1 MKLFSNAQT
10 RLVPPHAVPRSELD
24 RLLGQDPISSVFVA
38 EHVAQ
43 LRDVPSRATQPVV
56 GLARGHRPRPG
67 AAGRSLEL
75 SGACWV
81 GSNVV
86 PVHLGEGGAEAVG
99 AHLVGARQA
108 RASFFGPRDDVL
120 ALWAAV
126 QRRWCDPF
134 AIRQCQP
141 LLSIDQAPAIEGHP
155 EVRLGRPGEIEAVL
169 PASAAMFEEEV
180 GFSPYVEGRES
191 YVRRVQ
197 QLLARQRTFVLM
209 RDGRV
214 DFKADLGAAAGDVC
228 QIQGVWVRP
237 ELRGRGL
244 AAPCMAAV
252 VEQALQRFQAVSLY
266 VNDYNTAALRT
277 YERVGFQRHGTFA
290 TVLF

>member
-1 MKLFSNAQT
+1 MCDALAAG
-10 RLVPPHAVPRSELD
+10 AVVVGAAPSSAPQLLWDGATVEISPADPAAALD
-24 RLLGQDPISSVFVA
+24 QL
-38 EHVAQ
+38 AQ
-43 LRDVPSRATQPVV
+43 LSEQWTPET
-56 GLARGHRPRPG
+56 
-67 AAGRSLEL
+67 
-75 SGACWV
+75 
-81 GSNVV
+81 
-86 PVHLGEGGAEAVG
+86 
-99 AHLVGARQA
+99 A
-108 RASFFGPRDDVL
+108 RA
-120 ALWAAV
+120 
-126 QRRWCDPF
+126 
-134 AIRQCQP
+134 
-141 LLSIDQAPAIEGHP
+141 
-155 EVRLGRPGEIEAVL
+155 
-169 PASAAMFEEEV
+169 
-180 GFSPYVEGRES
+180 
-191 YVRRVQ
+191 Q

>member
-1 MKLFSNAQT
+1 MRLFSSAPT
-10 RLVPPHAVPRSELD
+10 RLVPAHAVPRQELD
-24 RLLGQDPISSVFVA
+24 RVLSQDPVASVFVA

-43 LRDVPSRATQPVV
+43 LRAARARSALPVV
-56 GLARGHRPRPG
+56 GLTQTRRPRPG
-67 AAGRSLEL
+67 AAGRSTEL

-86 PVHLGEGGAEAVG
+86 PIHLGEGGAEAVG
-99 AHLVGARQA
+99 AHLIGARQA

-120 ALWAAV
+120 ALWSAV
-126 QRRWCDPF
+126 QRRWREPF

-141 LLSIDQAPAIEGHP
+141 LLSIAAASPIEAHP
-155 EVRLGRPGEIEAVL
+155 EVRLGRAAELEAVL

-180 GFSPYVEGRES
+180 GFSPYVEGRDS
-191 YVRRVQ
+191 YTRRVQ
-197 QLLARQRTFVLM
+197 QLLVQRRTFVLM

-214 DFKADLGAAAGDVC
+214 DFKADIGAASEEVC

-237 ELRGRGL
+237 QLRGQGL

-252 VEQALQRFQAVSLY
+252 VELALQRYDVVSLY

-277 YERVGFQRHGTFA
+277 YQRAGFARHGTFA

>member
-1 MKLFSNAQT
+1 MRLFSSAQT
-10 RLVPPHAVPRSELD
+10 RLVPSHAVPRSELD
-24 RLLGQDPISSVFVA
+24 QLLGQDPISSVFVA

-43 LRDVPSRATQPVV
+43 LRAGPARGAQPIV
-56 GLARGHRPRPG
+56 GLTRGRRPRPG
-67 AAGRSLEL
+67 AAGHSLEL

-86 PVHLGEGGAEAVG
+86 PIELGEGGAQAVA
-99 AHLVGARQA
+99 AHLLGARQA

-120 ALWAAV
+120 ALWEAV
-126 QRRWCDPF
+126 QCRWREPF
-134 AIRQCQP
+134 AIRDTQP
-141 LLSIDQAPAIEGHP
+141 LLSLEQAPALEAHP

-180 GFSPYVEGRES
+180 GFSPYVEGRGS
-191 YVRRVQ
+191 YLRRVQ
-197 QLLARQRTFVLM
+197 QLLARQRTFVLL

-214 DFKADLGAAAGDVC
+214 DFKADIGAAAGDVC

-252 VEQALQRFQAVSLY
+252 VELALQRFRAVSLY

-277 YERVGFQRHGTFA
+277 YQRVGFQRHGTFA

>member
-1 MKLFSNAQT
+1 MKIFSSAQT
-10 RLVPPHAVPRSELD
+10 RIVPSHAVPRSELD

-38 EHVAQ
+38 EHVEQ
-43 LRDVPSRATQPVV
+43 LRAGPSRAAQPVV
-56 GLARGHRPRPG
+56 GLARGRRPRPG
-67 AAGRSLEL
+67 AAGRALEL

-86 PVHLGEGGAEAVG
+86 PIDLGEGGAQAVG
-99 AHLVGARQA
+99 AHLLGTRQP

-120 ALWAAV
+120 ALWGAV
-126 QRRWCDPF
+126 QRRWREPF
-134 AIRQCQP
+134 AIRSCQP
-141 LLSIDQAPAIEGHP
+141 LLSIDRAPAIEAHP

-180 GFSPYVEGRES
+180 GFSPYVEGRQS

-197 QLLARQRTFVLM
+197 QMLARQRTFVLM

-214 DFKADLGAAAGDVC
+214 DFKADLGAVAGDVC

-252 VEQALQRFQAVSLY
+252 VEQALQRFRAVSLY

-277 YERVGFQRHGTFA
+277 YERVGLQRHGTFA